1 MGERATAS
9 DPFQS
14 TDAECVRLPEE
25 NARLR
30 QLLMEHN
37 IPIRP
42 TEPVVKPCTKRV
54 VQVYDYADDRV
65 PMLERMFVRRL
76 KSYSAI
82 GYAIDHE
89 PDSRLRERP

>member
-30 QLLMEHN
+30 QLLMEHK
-37 IPIRP
+37 
-42 TEPVVKPCTKRV
+42 T
-54 VQVYDYADDRV
+54 
-65 PMLERMFVRRL
+65 
-76 KSYSAI
+76 
-82 GYAIDHE
+82 
-89 PDSRLRERP
+89 SRFGQLNLW